1 MDNVI
6 FLLHFYICLPS
17 CLMLFVQGL
26 MIKWC
31 WKILLLSILY
41 KKTLIATYL
50 PTYFV
55 CVAHCHPVRTFDAF
69 IKVNTYTEH
78 KSSNSSSWYRN
89 KRGGRNKRRC
99 FPFFFLSTYFE
110 EWTPTADAVQ
120 LDICEIR
127 LVKNFLQSVVSALKI
142 QDWIVN
148 SCMGLK

>member
-1 MDNVI
+1 MFDVVCTRVDDQMM
-6 FLLHFYICLPS
+6 LKESTSEHFI
-17 CLMLFVQGL
+17 Q
-26 MIKWC
+26 
-31 WKILLLSILY
+31 
-41 KKTLIATYL
+41 KKLTYL

-89 KRGGRNKRRC
+89 IRGCRNKRRC

-110 EWTPTADAVQ
+110 DCTPTADAIQ

-127 LVKNFLQSVVSALKI
+127 LLKNF
-142 QDWIVN
+142 
-148 SCMGLK
+148 